1 MRITKFFQTNS
12 LILALALLGCST
24 FPTLQGM
31 KRLRTACSLLVTA
44 VVGANVGA
52 KKEESCK
59 AKVDLTAQAQQA
71 EERELGVLRKLE
83 HHENNQNILA
93 GCCPENFAH
102 AGLNVCF
109 CSGDDPHECVLV
121 RRSGSGFNVNGS
133 DGGIHFYTVEANGK
147 IATYSCKGEI
157 PANRAYPD
165 KRVELEIVSAQEAR
179 GKLEKLQRKGR
190 CGETTLSKQVR
201 SELKSCMESTK
212 SASETDTDA
221 DADYDQKPLL

>member
-133 DGGIHFYTVEANGK
+133 YGGIHVYQ
-147 IATYSCKGEI
+147 
-157 PANRAYPD
+157 
-165 KRVELEIVSAQEAR
+165 VSADGQEAMFKYMEFGEGNIPDHAFSENSVILR
-179 GKLEKLQRKGR
+179 VVSRKQAYAELR
-190 CGETTLSKQVR
+190 AKQQKDTGLR
-201 SELKSCMESTK
+201 AIFS
-212 SASETDTDA
+212 SAKARRERKQYVENFDS
-221 DADYDQKPLL
+221 L